1 VVTKSSPVLVCPSS
15 EPAGSGK
22 GNGSHI
28 NLSSVDNCYASLPV
42 TSLLVFDQPIS
53 DPVET
58 IKRALAQALLH
69 YRPMAGR
76 IAEDRRITCSGEG
89 VSFVGASAS
98 CALPELVPTSTVPI
112 DDLALQYP
120 APMCRRGDPLLL
132 MQVTEFSGGGFTV
145 AVTWNHAV
153 ADGKGMAQFLQAIGE
168 LARGMPAPSVLPVR
182 SPEKAGPLPVV
193 RAPTVA
199 MQRAILRFA
208 TRGKAALDVTVPWSL
223 IRRVKADCG
232 GCTVFEA
239 VAAVLWRCRT
249 RAVISDPEAAAPLSF
264 PCNLRGP
271 MGTQDGYYGNCFAVQ
286 LVHATAGSVA
296 NGDIRDLVNLI
307 RRAKETVLS
316 NGNGSN
322 GDRKGSSTPTP
333 TVDHLKN
340 LMCNILAGFLKRG
353 TCPRLYNVL
362 AVGSWRNLG
371 FDAADFGHGTPSRVV
386 CHMER
391 VAGPCCIACPPCN
404 GKDGV
409 DVMSLCVRPE
419 HVDAFLAE
427 LASM

>member
-1 VVTKSSPVLVCPSS
+1 
-15 EPAGSGK
+15 
-22 GNGSHI
+22 
-28 NLSSVDNCYASLPV
+28 
-42 TSLLVFDQPIS
+42 
-53 DPVET
+53 
-58 IKRALAQALLH
+58 
-69 YRPMAGR
+69 
-76 IAEDRRITCSGEG
+76 
-89 VSFVGASAS
+89 
-98 CALPELVPTSTVPI
+98 
-112 DDLALQYP
+112 
-120 APMCRRGDPLLL
+120 
-132 MQVTEFSGGGFTV
+132 
-145 AVTWNHAV
+145 
-153 ADGKGMAQFLQAIGE
+153 
-168 LARGMPAPSVLPVR
+168 
-182 SPEKAGPLPVV
+182 
-193 RAPTVA
+193 
-199 MQRAILRFA
+199 MQRVILRFA

-322 GDRKGSSTPTP
+322 GDRKGSTTPTP

-362 AVGSWRNLG
+362 GYSLWEAGGTSASTPPTSATGRRRASCATWSGWPGR
-371 FDAADFGHGTPSRVV
+371 AASPARRAMGRTVSMSCRSASGRSTSMPS
-386 CHMER
+386 
-391 VAGPCCIACPPCN
+391 
-404 GKDGV
+404 
-409 DVMSLCVRPE
+409 
-419 HVDAFLAE
+419 
-427 LASM
+427 

>member
-1 VVTKSSPVLVCPSS
+1 MSVVVTKSSPVLVCPSS
-15 EPAGSGK
+15 EPAGSC
-22 GNGSHI
+22 SHI
-28 NLSSVDNCYASLPV
+28 NLSSVDKCYGSLPV

-53 DPVET
+53 DPVKT

-69 YRPMAGR
+69 YRHIAGR
-76 IAEDRRITCSGEG
+76 IADDRRITCTGVG

-98 CALPELVPTSTVPI
+98 CVLPEVVPTSTVPI

-132 MQVTEFSGGGFTV
+132 MQVTEFSCGGFTV

-153 ADGKGMAQFLQAIGE
+153 ADGKVMAQLLQAIGE
-168 LARGMPAPSVLPVR
+168 LARGMPAPSVLSVR

-193 RAPTVA
+193 PAPTVA

-223 IRRVKADCG
+223 IRRVEADCG

-264 PCNLRGP
+264 PCNLRGH

-316 NGNGSN
+316 NGDGE
-322 GDRKGSSTPTP
+322 GSSTPIP
-333 TVDHLKN
+333 TLDHIKN
-340 LMCNILAGFLKRG
+340 LLYNVLAGFLKRG
-353 TCPRLYNVL
+353 TCPSVYNVL
-362 AVGSWRNLG
+362 SVGSWRNLG

-391 VAGPCCIACPPCN
+391 VAGPCCIACPPCK